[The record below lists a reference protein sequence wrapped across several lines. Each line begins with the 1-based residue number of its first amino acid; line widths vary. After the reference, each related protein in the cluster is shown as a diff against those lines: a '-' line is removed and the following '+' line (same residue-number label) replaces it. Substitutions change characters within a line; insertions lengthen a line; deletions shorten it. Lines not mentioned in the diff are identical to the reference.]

1 MRKEETTVSF
11 FLCLNSNQ
19 YYSSEIPNKSMNS
32 TISCN
37 AIFKILQQTK
47 THKI

>member
-1 MRKEETTVSF
+1 MRKKETTVSF
-11 FLCLNSNQ
+11 FFCLNYNQ
-19 YYSSEIPNKSMNS
+19 YYSGVNSNKSMDS